1 MLIGA
6 NEVVLV
12 IMSFVLVEAGPL
24 EAVLLLSC
32 VLTFVICATLFYFA
46 I

>member
-1 MLIGA
+1 MSF
-6 NEVVLV
+6 VLV
-12 IMSFVLVEAGPL
+12 GTIMSFVLVGTGPL
-24 EAVLLLSC
+24 KAVLLLSC

>member
-1 MLIGA
+1 MLISV
-6 NEVVLV
+6 NELILV
-12 IMSFVLVEAGPL
+12 IMSFVHVGAGPL